1 MVTVKS
7 RFRHLTLEAITFV
20 LVLGVLSIIWPAI
33 LAVFLGILLLLQWF
47 SADPEVVMLSWAE
60 IENVPIV
67 FTSLRRPGFP
77 TMLS

>member
-47 SADPEVVMLSWAE
+47 SADPEVVMLAWTE

>member
-47 SADPEVVMLSWAE
+47 SADP
-60 IENVPIV
+60 
-67 FTSLRRPGFP
+67 
-77 TMLS
+77 

>member
-47 SADPEVVMLSWAE
+47 SADPEVVMLSWTE

>member
-33 LAVFLGILLLLQWF
+33 LAVFLGILLFLQWF
-47 SADPEVVMLSWAE
+47 SADPEVVMLSWTE

>member
-33 LAVFLGILLLLQWF
+33 LTVFLGILLLLQWF
-47 SADPEVVMLSWAE
+47 SADPEVVMLSWTE

>member
-7 RFRHLTLEAITFV
+7 RVRHLTLEAITFV

-33 LAVFLGILLLLQWF
+33 LTVFLGILLLLQWF
-47 SADPEVVMLSWAE
+47 SADPEVVMLSWTE